1 MRTKRWNGNAMK
13 AKYTMT
19 AALVL
24 LVAGAI
30 LGAKLIFDN
39 EEPAPAIQEEAAE
52 ATAQIVSD
60 NKSVFD
66 LSSYG
71 GRTILAVYFHGNIRC
86 TTCLEIEKMAR
97 DTVISEFA
105 DENGSGA
112 VSWAA
117 VNYDVPENDRYNS
130 EFELQ
135 APSLILMEVESGK
148 VLRWRNLANTWD
160 LVNDSRAFSKYVF
173 DEMADFINRES

>member
-1 MRTKRWNGNAMK
+1 MK
-13 AKYTMT
+13 AKFTIT
-19 AALVL
+19 ALIVL

-30 LGAKLIFDN
+30 VGARLIFDD
-39 EEPAPAIQEEAAE
+39 EEPAPAIQEEALE
-52 ATAQIVSD
+52 AATQIVSD
-60 NKSVFD
+60 NKSAFD

-71 GRTILAVYFHGNIRC
+71 GRAILAVYFHGNIRC
-86 TTCLEIEKMAR
+86 ATCLEIEKMAR
-97 DTVISEFA
+97 DTVTSEFA
-105 DENGSGA
+105 DESGPGG

-135 APSLILMEVESGK
+135 APSLILMEVENGK
-148 VLRWRNLANTWD
+148 AIRWKNLAGTWD
-160 LVNDSRAFSKYVF
+160 LVNDRQAFSKYVF